1 MSVVKYKVGSEE
13 HSFSTDLQ
21 IANLLAVET
30 FLIEEIKNN
39 MRLND
44 VKGIMHDISIVD
56 DNGIM
61 AEAKDFKDT
70 GKLIIKMIKS

>member
-1 MSVVKYKVGSEE
+1 MSIVKYKIGAEE
-13 HSFSTDLQ
+13 HSFNTDLQ
-21 IANLLAVET
+21 VANLLAVET

-61 AEAKDFKDT
+61 AVANDFKDT

>member
-1 MSVVKYKVGSEE
+1 MSIVKYKIGAQE

-61 AEAKDFKDT
+61 AVANDFKDT